1 MDRRLAV
8 LQVAPEAAP
17 FAKVGGLGDVTG
29 SLPEALVSLG
39 VDCRVL
45 IPAWGDMVERLKR
58 QGFSPVR
65 VPGAIEV
72 PLGGR
77 LYRGKLFRVKK
88 GDVTVYLLQNDE
100 LFQGPIYP
108 WETNYRTVRS
118 FAFLS
123 YGALMLPSV
132 TGWDVDIYHCHDW
145 GTAILPIAM
154 KWNPWFAG
162 QRDHRRSVMTIH
174 NLAHQGL
181 LPVEGM
187 EELHLP
193 RDTFYH
199 GGLEFFGGI
208 NLLKGALEGVD
219 HITTVSPTYAQE
231 IQTYHGGH
239 GLDGVLRSMRTKI
252 TGILNGLDSSWS
264 PETDSAIPKKF
275 SAKNL
280 SGKKEAKKALMK
292 EVGLT
297 EEGPVAVMVS
307 RLVEQKGL
315 DILLPALKGLS
326 DRGLNTVIIGTGERR
341 YEDWLRALERENPD
355 RIRFIGEY
363 NDTLA
368 RLAYAGG
375 DMYLMPSLF
384 EPCGISQLIAMRYGT
399 VPVVRE
405 VGGLKDTVVDI
416 GSADGTGVLF
426 RRYDPGDLYN
436 AVIRAMDALAGP
448 DGKSIAKRAMSV
460 DFSWNNSAPAYRDIY
475 RKMLL

>member
-1 MDRRLAV
+1 MESRLSV
-8 LQVAPEAAP
+8 LHVAPEVAP
-17 FAKVGGLGDVTG
+17 FAKVGGLGDVAG

-45 IPAWGDMVERLKR
+45 LPAWGNMIAKLGE
-58 QGFSPVR
+58 QGLSPTPLEGV
-65 VPGAIEV
+65 IEV
-72 PLGGR
+72 PLAGR
-77 LYRGKLFRVKK
+77 LYRGRLFQVKN
-88 GDVTVYLLQNDE
+88 GEVTVYLLQNDE

-108 WETNYRTVRS
+108 WETNYRTVRP

-123 YGALMLPSV
+123 YGALMVPSV
-132 TGWDVDIYHCHDW
+132 AGWDVDIYHCHDW
-145 GTAILPIAM
+145 ATAILPIAM
-154 KWNPWFAG
+154 KWNPWFMG
-162 QRDHRRSVMTIH
+162 QRHHRRSVITIH

-193 RDTFYH
+193 KEAYYR
-199 GGLEFFGGI
+199 GGLEFFGGV

-239 GLDGVLRSMRTKI
+239 GLDGVLRSMGAKI
-252 TGILNGLDSSWS
+252 TGILNGLDSSWD
-264 PETDSAIPKKF
+264 PKVDKIIPKTF
-275 SAKNL
+275 SSKDI
-280 SGKKEAKKALMK
+280 SGKAEAKKALLK

-297 EEGPVAVMVS
+297 GEGPVAVMVS

-315 DILLPALKGLS
+315 DILLPALKGLA
-326 DRGLNTVIIGTGERR
+326 DRGLRTVVIGTGERR
-341 YEDWLRALERENPD
+341 YEEWLRALERGNPD

-375 DMYLMPSLF
+375 DIYLMPSLF

-405 VGGLKDTVVDI
+405 VGGLKDTVVDV
-416 GSADGTGVLF
+416 GQPGGTGVMF
-426 RRYDPGDLYN
+426 RRYDPTDLYYG
-436 AVIRAMDALAGP
+436 VLRAMEAVAGP
-448 DGKSIAKRAMSV
+448 DGRSIAKRAMSV
-460 DFSWNNSAPAYRDIY
+460 DFSWDNSSINYRDIY
-475 RKMLL
+475 RKVLL